1 MLSPLYPSDVLA
13 YDLPAMPAFTLCAT
27 YGDAFKAASEL
38 SRFDTL
44 VLDCEGREIGMP
56 GGALSIITIGNVA
69 ASRIYLFDAVALSD
83 RNNPLLAPLLAL
95 LRREDIIKLVWD
107 GRSDFLEIVDAY
119 GVEMNGVVDLQVVE
133 VVERQELIHRNAQGI
148 RAKYTVDYFKK
159 LKDELAANPSALDGI
174 HRVMG
179 LDQFAGVLQLLK
191 GIGGKDRESLVS
203 PSTAALN
210 TNISL

>member
-1 MLSPLYPSDVLA
+1 
-13 YDLPAMPAFTLCAT
+13 
-27 YGDAFKAASEL
+27 
-38 SRFDTL
+38 
-44 VLDCEGREIGMP
+44 
-56 GGALSIITIGNVA
+56 
-69 ASRIYLFDAVALSD
+69 
-83 RNNPLLAPLLAL
+83 
-95 LRREDIIKLVWD
+95 
-107 GRSDFLEIVDAY
+107 
-119 GVEMNGVVDLQVVE
+119 MNGVVDLQVVE